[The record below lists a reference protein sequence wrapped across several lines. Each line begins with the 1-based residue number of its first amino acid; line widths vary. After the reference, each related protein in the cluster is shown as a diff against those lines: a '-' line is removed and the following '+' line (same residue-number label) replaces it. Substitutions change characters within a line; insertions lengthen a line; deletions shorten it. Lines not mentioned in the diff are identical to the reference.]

1 MDKAGLT
8 HPANKHRVVNGRAV
22 ASTNEKSSVS
32 SGGGLTCTT
41 KSKLEIVYIVYDTA
55 REREREKGTKDYISA
70 YILDSL
76 YSILKLLSTF

>member
-41 KSKLEIVYIVYDTA
+41 KSKLEIVDIVYDTA
-55 REREREKGTKDYISA
+55 RERERERRGRRTISLH
-70 YILDSL
+70 I
-76 YSILKLLSTF
+76 F